1 MPEDIRLNYTHEYF
15 TNGDGLKLHYRDYNV
30 ASENAPVVLCMPG
43 LTRTSKDFIHVAE
56 SLMDTCRVICLDK
69 RGRGLSEWDNDP
81 SRYHPGTYV
90 NDALELIAH
99 LGLDSI
105 HAIGTSMG
113 GLMTI
118 LMQAA
123 KPGVIKSA
131 IINDIGPEVDP
142 EGIKRIQNNIGTTPE
157 LKTWADAEKYV
168 EQTAKHIFPYFDAE
182 DWKWFAG
189 ITYAEKD
196 GEIVASYDPAIT
208 QNFNSVSAE
217 QSMPDM
223 WPVFEGLKNVPILII
238 RGETS
243 DLLMESTLERMER
256 EYPLLTGVTVPKAG
270 HAPMLHEK
278 EAAEAIADFAE
289 TNYK

>member
-1 MPEDIRLNYTHEYF
+1 MSKSSSSFTHEYF
-15 TNGDGLKLHYRDYNV
+15 TNSDGLKLHYRDYNT
-30 ASENAPVVLCMPG
+30 ANDNAPVIMCMPG

-56 SLMDTCRVICLDK
+56 SLMDRCRVICLDK
-69 RGRGLSEWDNDP
+69 RGRGLSAWDSDP
-81 SRYHPGTYV
+81 TRYHPGSYV
-90 NDALELIAH
+90 TDALELITH
-99 LGLDSI
+99 LGLDSV

-142 EGIKRIQNNIGTTPE
+142 EGIKRIQNNIGTTPK
-157 LKTWADAEKYV
+157 LRTWEDAEKYV
-168 EQTAKHIFPYFDAE
+168 EKTARHIFPYFNAD
-182 DWKWFAG
+182 DWKWFTR
-189 ITYAEKD
+189 ITYTKENDQIK
-196 GEIVASYDPAIT
+196 SNYDPAIT
-208 QNFNSVSAE
+208 QNFNDISAE

-223 WPVFEGLKNVPILII
+223 WPVFEGLKTVPVLII

-243 DLLMESTLERMER
+243 DLLMKSTLERMEK
-256 EYPLLTGVTVPKAG
+256 EYSLLSGVTVPKAG

-278 EAAEAIADFAE
+278 EAANAISQFA
-289 TNYK
+289 NIHYK

>member
-1 MPEDIRLNYTHEYF
+1 MSNSSSSFTHEYF
-15 TNGDGLKLHYRDYNV
+15 TNSDGLKLHYRDYNT
-30 ASENAPVVLCMPG
+30 ANDNAPVVLCMPG

-56 SLMDTCRVICLDK
+56 SLMDRCRVICLDK
-69 RGRGLSEWDNDP
+69 LGRGLSEWDSDP
-81 SRYHPGTYV
+81 TRYHPGSYV
-90 NDALELIAH
+90 TDALELIAH
-99 LGLDSI
+99 LGLDSV

-131 IINDIGPEVDP
+131 VINDIGPEVDP

-157 LKTWADAEKYV
+157 LRTWEDAEKYV
-168 EQTAKHIFPYFDAE
+168 EKTANHIFPYFNTD
-182 DWKWFAG
+182 DWKWFTR
-189 ITYAEKD
+189 ITYIEENDQIK
-196 GEIVASYDPAIT
+196 SNYDPAIT

-223 WPVFEGLKNVPILII
+223 WPVFEGLKTVPVLIV

-243 DLLMESTLERMER
+243 DLLMKSTLERMEN
-256 EYPLLTGVTVPKAG
+256 EYSLLSGVTVPQAG
-270 HAPMLHEK
+270 HAPMLHEQ
-278 EAAEAIADFAE
+278 EAADAITQFA
-289 TNYK
+289 NAHYK